1 MALSLTAKSIV
12 SSFNNLSAGSG
23 GAISLGGFNLNLP
36 GLSLSNTS
44 IEGDG
49 IGGWIASSGSA
60 LQLLTNGARGVYC
73 IGVLLTDPTMLLNA
87 LKMVGE
93 YFLTAGLNL
102 INDIYKAC
110 IARVNNILASVYGIV
125 LSYYNTIKNVIGA
138 VKSLGALWQK
148 IKDAWN
154 NRSGSIFDEL
164 FKREDCD
171 YFIAN
176 MMRCIISKMLDPY
189 LNKFKIDALQKIN
202 NFAGDIEDGIFD
214 ATAAPTAISNYANT
228 QATFVN
234 KFSSQVSSY
243 L

>member
-12 SSFNNLSAGSG
+12 SSFNNLAAGSG
-23 GAISLGGFNLNLP
+23 GSISLGGFNLNLP
-36 GLSLSNTS
+36 NLSVSNTS

-49 IGGWIASSGSA
+49 IGGWIASSGSVV
-60 LQLLTNGARGVYC
+60 QILTNGARGVYC
-73 IGVLLTDPTMLLNA
+73 IGVLLTDPAMLLNA

-93 YFLTAGLNL
+93 YFLSAGLNL
-102 INDIYKAC
+102 INDIYKTC
-110 IARVNNILASVYGIV
+110 VARVNYILASIYGIV
-125 LSYYNTIKNVIGA
+125 LGYFNTIKNIIG
-138 VKSLGALWQK
+138 VVQSLGTLWQK

-189 LNKFKIDALQKIN
+189 LNKFKLDAISKID
-202 NFAGDIEDGIFD
+202 NFATDVEDGIFD
-214 ATAAPTAISNYANT
+214 ATAAPNAISNYANV
-228 QATFVN
+228 QATYAN
-234 KFSSQVSSY
+234 KFIEQVGSY

>member
-12 SSFNNLSAGSG
+12 SSANNLAAGSG
-23 GAISLGGFNLNLP
+23 GALSLGGFNLNLP

-49 IGGWIASSGSA
+49 IGGWIASSGSV

-73 IGVLLTDPTMLLNA
+73 IGVLLTDPAMLLNA
-87 LKMVGE
+87 LKLVGE
-93 YFLTAGLNL
+93 YLLTAGLNL
-102 INDIYKAC
+102 LNDLYKSC
-110 IARVNNILASVYGIV
+110 VARVNNILSSVYGII
-125 LSYYNTIKNVIGA
+125 LGYFNTIKNAIGA
-138 VKSLGALWQK
+138 IQSLGALWQK

-154 NRSGSIFDEL
+154 NRSGSLFDEL

-189 LNKFKIDALQKIN
+189 LNNLKIDALQKIN
-202 NFAGDIEDGIFD
+202 NFAGEVEDNIFE
-214 ATAAPTAISNYANT
+214 ATAAPTAISNYVNT

-234 KFSSQVSSY
+234 KFTEQVSSY